1 MKNRK
6 TIQDKKKEVIQH
18 LMDNYA
24 IKTVACRK
32 TGIGR
37 TQFYEWMKI
46 DDEFAVKVKEIEESF
61 LDYMESK
68 LLELAEL
75 NDRAAIMFFLK
86 AKGKDRGYK

>member
-6 TIQDKKKEVIQH
+6 AIQDKKKEMIQH

-32 TGIGR
+32 AGIGR
-37 TQFYEWMKI
+37 TQFYEWIKV

-68 LLELAEL
+68 LFALMEL
-75 NDRAAIMFFLK
+75 NDRAAIMFYLK